1 MEENVLPTNGPCH
14 SNGMNSKI
22 HSFNQSMA
30 TNNNMT
36 ATQLQTWL
44 RGQYPVENERHEWKG
59 WQNLRKHVSASAG
72 DDVLSYAS
80 ALANMDG
87 GTLVVGVED
96 KTLRITGIKELGD
109 FTPENLAQRLAGNC
123 THLPTEGLRV
133 EVLTASDTGQLVWLI
148 HIPRHA
154 PRQPVISHR
163 QAWQRIGDS
172 LEEMRPARHE
182 AILREHLAGQDW
194 SAGLV
199 PSASLADLDHDAI
212 AKARDKFA
220 AKNQQER
227 WAADIAGWT
236 TQEFLDRA
244 KITLHGQITRTA
256 LLLLGLPQSVGLLSG
271 SVAEITWKVPDERIA
286 KHFGPPFILTTSEV
300 GQHIRNPNIKLFPAT
315 ELLAIELPRY
325 DVKVILEGLHNC
337 LAHQDYERTGR
348 VIVLETTGRLQLT
361 NLGGFVDGKP
371 EDYYLGERTPSL
383 YRNQWLALAMYNVG
397 MIDKSGYGIRD
408 MVTIQRKRYLPL
420 PDYEGSTPGET
431 VFNIYGQQIDENYS
445 RMLMERADLPLEQ
458 VVWLDRVQKKHRL
471 ADDQTAILRRAK
483 LIEGRK
489 PNVFV
494 SAHIADATNT
504 RTEYTRNK
512 GLDDHYYKTL
522 ILQHIRQFKLV
533 SAQDLR
539 LLLIDKLPDSLSLE
553 QKQVKIKNLL
563 ATLRTT
569 GLGGEKISATGAGK
583 STRWGLLKI

>member
-1 MEENVLPTNGPCH
+1 MH
-14 SNGMNSKI
+14 SKN
-22 HSFNQSMA
+22 SFNQSMA

-36 ATQLQTWL
+36 AAQLQTWL
-44 RGQYPVENERHEWKG
+44 REQYPVENERHEWKE
-59 WQNLRKHVSASAG
+59 WRSLKHHVSG
-72 DDVLSYAS
+72 KERNDIISYVS
-80 ALANMDG
+80 ALANMEG
-87 GTLVVGVED
+87 GVLIVGIDDRTHAIVGIEDFHDYSTEKLKFRLV
-96 KTLRITGIKELGD
+96 EL
-109 FTPENLAQRLAGNC
+109 C
-123 THLPTEGLRV
+123 VHLTSEGLRI
-133 EVLTASDTGQLVWLI
+133 EEQEASDTGARIWLV
-148 HIPRHA
+148 HIPKHA
-154 PRQPVISHR
+154 PRRPVLAHNK
-163 QAWQRIGDS
+163 AWQRVGDS
-172 LEEMRPARHE
+172 LVELRPERHQV
-182 AILREHLAGQDW
+182 ILTEPMTGQDW
-194 SAGLV
+194 SAGIV
-199 PSASLADLDHDAI
+199 PSATQADLDLAAI
-212 AKARDKFA
+212 AKAREKFA
-220 AKNQQER
+220 AKHQQER

-315 ELLAIELPRY
+315 ELLATELPRY
-325 DVKVILEGLHNC
+325 DVQVILEGLHNC
-337 LAHQDYERTGR
+337 LAHQDYELAGR
-348 VIVLETTGRLQLT
+348 VVILETLGRLRLT
-361 NLGGFVDGKP
+361 NLGGFVDGRP

-458 VVWLDRVQKKHRL
+458 VVWLDRVQKKHRI